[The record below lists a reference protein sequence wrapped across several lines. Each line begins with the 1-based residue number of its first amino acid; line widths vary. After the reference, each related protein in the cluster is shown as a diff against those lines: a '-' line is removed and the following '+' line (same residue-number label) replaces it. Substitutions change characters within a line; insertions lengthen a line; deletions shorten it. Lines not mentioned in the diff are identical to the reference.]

1 MNRTSLFKA
10 LAFAVLA
17 IFAGAAFAYPDT
29 ASSMWQALTPH
40 ADVGAVLA
48 FGPLVRALQSQHAA
62 EVTAMSAFSAIV
74 AERDLTPD
82 EQATFNGHK
91 AKAESLKARIATH
104 VTSAHTCSH
113 GELTDEFREELS
125 TFSIES
131 PFFVL
136 DCRPFGMATHAD
148 RLPYFGEGVPL

>member
-82 EQATFNGHK
+82 
-91 AKAESLKARIATH
+91 
-104 VTSAHTCSH
+104 
-113 GELTDEFREELS
+113 
-125 TFSIES
+125 
-131 PFFVL
+131 
-136 DCRPFGMATHAD
+136 
-148 RLPYFGEGVPL
+148 